1 MGVCMNSDLTGYG
14 KDAMLPMGRPRTSL
28 LAGAMALVA
37 LAVSG
42 GFLADAILSPRA
54 PAPAALAW
62 SGALPTSIAPMA
74 PATALLNAS
83 VEPKAPRKLS
93 SAGYDLVF
101 GPSVQ
106 ALSFIRPEAPQ
117 RAERPVREAA
127 APANPALE
135 VPLPPRAPERA
146 APEKPVVDA
155 PVRTAELPVPPPN
168 PFRPRALMRTSEPKE
183 PARRV
188 VASASP
194 DETNFFQKLFGSLTP
209 APNPALAY
217 ARTEEP
223 GLNSLTPVVP
233 RMPQV
238 DGSRTAVYDIEA
250 KVVIMPDGTRLE
262 AHSGLGEHL
271 DDPSSISIRMRGATP
286 PNVYELSMRE
296 QLFHGVRALRMTPTD
311 NSRMYGRDG
320 ILAHTFMLGP
330 RGDSNGCI
338 SFRDY
343 DQFLQAY
350 LRGEVKRIVV
360 VTRAGLTVAQRLQQR
375 G

>member
-1 MGVCMNSDLTGYG
+1 
-14 KDAMLPMGRPRTSL
+14 MLPMGRPRTSL
-28 LAGAMALVA
+28 LAGALALAA

-42 GFLADAILSPRA
+42 GFLADALLSSSA

-74 PATALLNAS
+74 PVTALLNVPA
-83 VEPKAPRKLS
+83 EPKAPRKLS
-93 SAGYDLVF
+93 SANYDLIF

-106 ALSFIRPEAPQ
+106 ALSFTRPDAPL
-117 RAERPVREAA
+117 RAERPVREASI
-127 APANPALE
+127 PANPALE
-135 VPLPPRAPERA
+135 VPLPPRAPDRA
-146 APEKPVVDA
+146 GPDRSAAEAPA
-155 PVRTAELPVPPPN
+155 RTAELPVPTPN
-168 PFRPRALMRTSEPKE
+168 PFRPRALMRTVEPKD
-183 PARRV
+183 PAHRV
-188 VASASP
+188 VASTTP
-194 DETNFFQKLFGSLTP
+194 DESNFFQKLFGSLTP
-209 APNPALAY
+209 GSNPALAY

-223 GLNSLTPVVP
+223 GLNTLTPVVP

-238 DGSRTAVYDIEA
+238 DGNRTAVYDIEA

-262 AHSGLGEHL
+262 AHSGLGDHL
-271 DDPSSISIRMRGATP
+271 DDPSSISIRMRGVTP

-311 NSRMYGRDG
+311 SSKMYGRDG

-343 DQFLQAY
+343 DQFLQAFM
-350 LRGEVKRIVV
+350 RGEVKRIVV
-360 VTRAGLTVAQRLQQR
+360 VTRAGLTVAQRLQQHS
-375 G
+375 